1 MVQNK
6 ERRNAGKIPRT
17 ARVQPAPMQSVARP
31 DAVGGRA
38 LHHSIHPHLISLFF
52 LNQTFLPDFLIKN
65 LLIFKRTSK
74 EQRAETIPLQ
84 PSPSQISFEF
94 KI

>member
-6 ERRNAGKIPRT
+6 ERRNAGKIPQT

-52 LNQTFLPDFLIKN
+52 LNQTFLPAFLIKN
-65 LLIFKRTSK
+65 LVIFKRKSK
-74 EQRAETIPLQ
+74 NRATRPPFL
-84 PSPSQISFEF
+84 PP
-94 KI
+94 